1 MTERRITMNNKFYL
15 KEFQFFDGEDTVI
28 FNIVAIQS
36 RKISVAV
43 TKSGKITVTDYELFT
58 DENGMYFE
66 YGVAGSAR
74 IRVDEFE

>member
-1 MTERRITMNNKFYL
+1 MKNKFYL
-15 KEFQFFDGEDTVI
+15 KEFKQFDGEDDVI
-28 FNIVAIQS
+28 FNIVELNTS
-36 RKISVAV
+36 LSKITVAV
-43 TKSGKITVTDYELFT
+43 TKSGKITVTDYELLT

>member
-1 MTERRITMNNKFYL
+1 MNNKFYL

-28 FNIVAIQS
+28 FNIVSIQS
-36 RKISVAV
+36 KKISVAV
-43 TKSGKITVTDYELFT
+43 TKSGKITVT

>member
-1 MTERRITMNNKFYL
+1 MKNKFYL
-15 KEFQFFDGEDTVI
+15 KEFKQFDGEDDVI
-28 FNIVAIQS
+28 FNIVELNTS
-36 RKISVAV
+36 LSKITVAV

>member
-1 MTERRITMNNKFYL
+1 MKNKFYL
-15 KEFQFFDGEDTVI
+15 KEFNHFDGEDDVI
-28 FNIVAIQS
+28 FNIVELNTS
-36 RKISVAV
+36 LSKITVAV
-43 TKSGKITVTDYELFT
+43 TKSGKITVTDYELLT